1 MHLATEKIFS
11 RTLLWRVPSRMAT
24 AQDGKEG
31 KASAEGIGVPA
42 IAGSGAE
49 MGSVGTK
56 GASASIPARS
66 STRDPQAPQ

>member
-1 MHLATEKIFS
+1 
-11 RTLLWRVPSRMAT
+11 MAT